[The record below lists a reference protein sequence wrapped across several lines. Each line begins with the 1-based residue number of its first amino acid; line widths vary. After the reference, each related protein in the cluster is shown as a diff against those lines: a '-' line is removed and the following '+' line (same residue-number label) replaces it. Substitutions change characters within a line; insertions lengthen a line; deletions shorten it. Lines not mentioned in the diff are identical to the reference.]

1 MARLLV
7 SALFCIVLPILGS
20 AQDVPSSL
28 NVIEGFVRNIADSLQ
43 VIAGPSPDTLR
54 VHVYEHPDAPWFESI
69 IAQRSQELGI
79 PFRAVRGNE
88 SAVGL
93 VIANAATTLETSNHA
108 DSLVRSVALVA
119 SVRHNGVVR
128 QLPAQKRQDVI
139 PYEQGLRAQS
149 DQHAS
154 TKAELPARQPSLWDD
169 VLQPIVFIGA
179 AVVIIVLLFTV
190 RSQ

>member
-1 MARLLV
+1 MARLLA
-7 SALFCIVLPILGS
+7 SALFCIVLPLLGS

-88 SAVGL
+88 YAVGL

-108 DSLVRSVALVA
+108 DSLVRSVTLAA

-128 QLPAQKRQDVI
+128 QLPVQKRQDVI

-179 AVVIIVLLFTV
+179 AVVTIVLLFTV